1 MAEFYIA
8 PDKLKAPADELSA
21 CRTLL
26 KEYRAEVSSVRFILK
41 KSLGI
46 SFRSLHNLSEIS
58 DRLSAEAE
66 SCVNLSTG
74 LNNIVQT
81 YERSEKHVCEYVV
94 NGKTWISWAEILSNN
109 DINTTDDRGGRGGY
123 GINGLFQDFF
133 KANDDGHYEGIIAA
147 TGPFGTIIDGVKQFA
162 DGEYGKSIADIVKF
176 AGGLVKNIEGTKID
190 WAEWIGLNPIGE
202 KPWKYALSDYFDF
215 SNARNGFSSVCNWAT
230 AIITSGYDNL
240 KEFGDGWFSNPRF
253 WGETATET
261 LINVGEGI
269 AMTAAAAAILGTSA
283 PAVAVGVL
291 AAVGTVAVDAG
302 VNGIIRLVTG
312 DPNADWKEIVSDAVC
327 DGFGT
332 AVEWVKE
339 NGAVAVEWAK
349 EAGQAAVDWVVDTG
363 QAVTDWAVDTASDIV
378 EGIGE
383 GINNFG
389 NSVCGWLG
397 IA

>member
-190 WAEWIGLNPIGE
+190 WAEWIGLNPGGD
-202 KPWKYALSDYFDF
+202 ALSDYFDF
-215 SNARNGFSSVCNWAT
+215 SNARNGFSSVCNWAA
-230 AIITSGYDNL
+230 AIVTSGYDNL